1 MRGTD
6 HRRSA
11 QAPQRY
17 FVTLSPP
24 AKPQSALL
32 GTTGQEGAG
41 LWTHRMSQSVPSQ
54 SMGLTWCLSLAWGC
68 NMAASWVLH
77 SYSWK
82 EVLIALPILSGVKKP
97 SLFHGNSIATIGHW
111 FLVHYFFFFF
121 SPPFYVALCAS
132 KARHRFGS
140 ERVSWCLETSPPS
153 QLPPRDG
160 SPSLTLSSLFIF
172 YILPYLLSKR
182 IGCLS
187 GCLVSSTSVQKL
199 FCGSCSA
206 FKWFFDEF
214 VRDKVVSLSYFPAT
228 LGNLLNFLFNTKCYL
243 IQ

>member
-121 SPPFYVALCAS
+121 PLPFML
-132 KARHRFGS
+132 
-140 ERVSWCLETSPPS
+140 PS
-153 QLPPRDG
+153 VLPKLGTDSAVRGFPG
-160 SPSLTLSSLFIF
+160 VWK
-172 YILPYLLSKR
+172 LLS
-182 IGCLS
+182 
-187 GCLVSSTSVQKL
+187 
-199 FCGSCSA
+199 F
-206 FKWFFDEF
+206 
-214 VRDKVVSLSYFPAT
+214 
-228 LGNLLNFLFNTKCYL
+228 
-243 IQ
+243 